1 MSGSS
6 KPELLADYPVDIV
19 LPVQWGDQD
28 AFGHVNNVVYFRWF
42 ESARIAYIRDAGI
55 EYAEGGTGVGP
66 ILATINCHYRRQ
78 LNFPDTVHVGARIGG
93 LGRTSMTVH
102 HAVFSEVQQQLVADG
117 DSVVV
122 LFDYE
127 AGRPV
132 RIPDELRR
140 QIETFEGRT
149 FDDHSPK

>member
-1 MSGSS
+1 VTASD
-6 KPELLADYPVDIV
+6 KPAALADYPLVIA

-42 ESARIAYIRDAGI
+42 ESARIAYIQQAGI
-55 EYAEGGTGVGP
+55 EYSEGGTGVGP

-78 LNFPDTVHVGARIGG
+78 LNFPDTVHVGSRIGR

-102 HAVFSEVQQQLVADG
+102 HAVFSESQQQLVADG

-122 LFDYE
+122 LFDYA

-132 RIPDELRR
+132 RIPDDLRR
-140 QIETFEGRT
+140 QIEAFEGRS
-149 FDDHSPK
+149 FGDD